1 MVTRTG
7 NLRRAADMQ
16 FEIHMLP
23 AKHGDAL
30 WIEYGSGAKQR
41 RVLVDAGPI
50 NAWQAVSAHLDKLP
64 DDDRSVELLVITHVD
79 TDHIEG
85 VIRLLA
91 PPVAKWLIQ
100 PKEIWFNGYEHM
112 RSGEKPLGGKQ
123 GEFLSALLHRRK
135 AAAWNKSFKG
145 EAVMLPDSGRLTEVD
160 LADDMKL
167 TLLSPNR
174 AKLLDMA
181 AQWEKDIAAWTADP
195 GDLEG
200 GWKELARA
208 TKYHDGELTLGPED
222 ITDKLRKQLKGHD
235 GSKANGS
242 SIAFLASYRGRTC
255 LFLADAHA
263 DIVCD
268 SIRKLLANGQAFL
281 KVDAVKVSHHGSH
294 NNFTA
299 EFMELV
305 DADHW
310 LISTNGDVHELPNA
324 SAIEAIIVGSRSKP
338 TLWFNYR
345 SKFTEPFE
353 RDARHGVVFQ
363 TRYPRDGQGGISL
376 NLFNPEQ

>member
-1 MVTRTG
+1 
-7 NLRRAADMQ
+7 MQ
-16 FEIHMLP
+16 FDIHMLP

-30 WIEYGSGAKQR
+30 WIEYGDGTKRR

-50 NAWQAVSAHLDKLP
+50 NAWQAISAHLDKLP
-64 DDDRSVELLVITHVD
+64 DDDRNVELLVITHVD

-100 PKEIWFNGYEHM
+100 PQEIWFNGYEHM
-112 RSGEKPLGGKQ
+112 RSGERPLGGKH
-123 GEFLSALLHRRK
+123 GEFLSALLHRRN
-135 AAAWNKSFKG
+135 AASWNKAFKG
-145 EAVMLPDSGRLTEVD
+145 EAVMLPDSGCLIEIP
-160 LADDMKL
+160 LADGMKL

-174 AKLLDMA
+174 SKLLEMA
-181 AQWEKDIAAWTADP
+181 TQWERDVAAWEADP
-195 GDLEG
+195 GDLES
-200 GWKELARA
+200 GWEELVKT
-208 TKYHDGELTLGPED
+208 TKYHGSELSLGPED
-222 ITDKLRKQLKGHD
+222 ITDKLQKQLRGHD

-268 SIRKLLANGQAFL
+268 SIRKMLVDGQAFL
-281 KVDAVKVSHHGSH
+281 KVDAVKVSHHGSR
-294 NNFTA
+294 NNITS

-310 LISTNGDVHELPNA
+310 LISTNGDVHGLPNEA
-324 SAIEAIIVGSRSKP
+324 AIEAIIVGARSKP

-353 RDARHGVVFQ
+353 RDARHGVEFQ
-363 TRYPRDGQGGISL
+363 TRYPGDGQEGLRLSL
-376 NLFNPEQ
+376 FTPEQ